1 MHVIVVLLALAAVS
15 LIYATVG
22 QAGGT
27 GFLAVMAF
35 AGMPA
40 EQLRPTALSL
50 NIVAAGY
57 ATWRLQV
64 ERAIEWPLLLR
75 AVVPSIP
82 AAFLGGLVTLESRI
96 YYTLTG
102 CLLLFAAAMMV
113 VRLRPAQA
121 THSPMLGMGV
131 VGALAG
137 FASGVTG
144 IGGGVFL
151 APAVVG
157 LGWVTARQSA
167 ALSAPFILAN
177 SIAGLAGA
185 LLAGLQPAPGTPL
198 FAVAALAGAVVG
210 TMIGLWFMSERATR
224 AVLAVILA
232 AAALRL
238 LTR

>member
-1 MHVIVVLLALAAVS
+1 MHVVAVLLALAVVS

-40 EQLRPTALSL
+40 DQLRPTALSL
-50 NIVAAGY
+50 NVVAAGY
-57 ATWRLQV
+57 ATWRLHM
-64 ERAIEWPLLLR
+64 ERSIDWPLLLR
-75 AVVPSIP
+75 AVGPALP
-82 AAFLGGLVTLESRI
+82 AAFVGGLITLESGL
-96 YYTLTG
+96 YYSVTG

-113 VRLRPAQA
+113 VRLGPAQR
-121 THSPMLGMGV
+121 TTMPLLGMGV
-131 VGALAG
+131 VGAVAG

-151 APAVVG
+151 APVIIG
-157 LGWVTARQSA
+157 LGWVTARQSTG
-167 ALSAPFILAN
+167 LSAPFILAN
-177 SIAGLAGA
+177 SVAGLLGA
-185 LLAGLQPAPGTPL
+185 LLAGLQPALETPL
-198 FAVAALAGAVVG
+198 FAIATLAGAVVG
-210 TMIGLWFMSERATR
+210 TAIGLRFMSERATR
-224 AVLAVILA
+224 ATLAIVLV

>member
-1 MHVIVVLLALAAVS
+1 MHVAVVLLALAAVS

-50 NIVAAGY
+50 NVVAAGY
-57 ATWRLQV
+57 ATWRLHA
-64 ERAIEWPLLLR
+64 ERVIDWPLLLR
-75 AVVPSIP
+75 AAGPAVP
-82 AAFLGGLVTLESRI
+82 AAFLGGLVTLESGL

-102 CLLLFAAAMMV
+102 CLLLFAAATMV
-113 VRLRPAQA
+113 LRLRPAQS
-121 THSPMLGMGV
+121 TRTPTLKMGV
-131 VGALAG
+131 VGVVAG

-151 APAVVG
+151 APVIIG

-177 SIAGLAGA
+177 SVAGLLGA
-185 LLAGLQPAPGTPL
+185 VLAGLQPAPGTPL

-210 TMIGLWFMSERATR
+210 TMIGLRLMSESATR
-224 AVLAVILA
+224 AVLAFVLV

-238 LTR
+238 LAR